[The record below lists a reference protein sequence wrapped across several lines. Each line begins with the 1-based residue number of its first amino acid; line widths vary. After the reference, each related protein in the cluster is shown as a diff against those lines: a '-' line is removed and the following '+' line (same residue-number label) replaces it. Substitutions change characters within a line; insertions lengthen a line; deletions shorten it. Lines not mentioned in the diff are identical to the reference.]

1 MQPGRTLDVEIAKSV
16 LGLSV
21 WWDSEKKKWM
31 CFDRRI
37 PDHRVPVPKYST
49 NTDRAHRIVMEFQ
62 NRGYMVHISS
72 KLGDN
77 MIIWKAVFFQKDN
90 ERPKAARG
98 ETLAHAI
105 CLAGL
110 AARSKPN
117 IPNSKN

>member
-1 MQPGRTLDVEIAKSV
+1 MQPGRTLDVEIAKGV

-21 WWDSEKKKWM
+21 WWDNEKKKWM

-49 NTDRAHRIVMEFQ
+49 NTDRAHRVVLEFK
-62 NRGYMVHISS
+62 NRGYVVHISS
-72 KLGDN
+72 KLKN
-77 MIIWKAVFFQKDN
+77 NTIIWKAVFFKKDE
-90 ERPKAARG
+90 ERPKPSKG

-110 AARSKPN
+110 DA
-117 IPNSKN
+117 NSK